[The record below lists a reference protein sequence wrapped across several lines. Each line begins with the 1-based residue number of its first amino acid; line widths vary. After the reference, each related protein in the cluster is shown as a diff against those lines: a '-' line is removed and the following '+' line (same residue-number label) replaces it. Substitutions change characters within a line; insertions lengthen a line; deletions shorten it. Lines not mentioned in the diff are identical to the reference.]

1 MRSPQ
6 NGLTLVELTV
16 AIAVVSILAAIGLPS
31 YRYVT
36 TSNRISSE
44 VNGLL
49 LDLQY
54 ARSEAL
60 KQGRTVSICPAT
72 AAVPPACRGDSKWE
86 NGWIVFMDVNGNGLE
101 DAPASEPVLKFQPSF
116 AANKDTFVSDNGVT
130 AITYNREGFAAGL
143 TPAAGYITITL
154 HDKTA
159 NKTWTRCLEVNT
171 IGKVRVEH
179 AGDVN
184 GNCS

>member
-1 MRSPQ
+1 MRNPQ
-6 NGLTLVELTV
+6 HGLTMVELMVAV
-16 AIAVVSILAAIGLPS
+16 AIMSILMVIGVPS

-36 TSNRISSE
+36 TSNRVSAE

-60 KQGRTVSICPAT
+60 KQGRTITVCPANT
-72 AAVPPACRGDSKWE
+72 TLDNCAGNSNWQ
-86 NGWIVFMDVNGNGLE
+86 NGWIVFMDVNNN
-101 DAPASEPVLKFQPSF
+101 ASLDDLKTEPLLKVQPSF
-116 AANKDTFVSDNGVT
+116 AANKDTFVSDNLVKS
-130 AITYNREGFAAGL
+130 ITYNREGFAAGL

-171 IGKVRVEH
+171 IGKVRVERV
-179 AGDVN
+179 GDPN
-184 GNCS
+184 GNCT

>member
-1 MRSPQ
+1 MRNPQ
-6 NGLTLVELTV
+6 RGLTMVELMVT
-16 AIAVVSILAAIGLPS
+16 VSIMAILLAVGVPS
-31 YRYVT
+31 YRYIT
-36 TSNRISSE
+36 TSNRVSAE

-49 LDLQY
+49 LDLQF

-60 KQGRTVSICPAT
+60 KQGRAVTVCPVTTTGTCA
-72 AAVPPACRGDSKWE
+72 GNSNWQ
-86 NGWIVFMDVNGNGLE
+86 NGWIVFMDINGNGQMD
-101 DAPASEPVLKFQPSF
+101 DATTEITLKNQPSF
-116 AANKDTFVSDNGVT
+116 ASNGDTFVSDNAVQF
-130 AITYNREGFAAGL
+130 ITYNREGFASGL

-159 NKTWTRCLEVNT
+159 NKSWTRCVEVNT
-171 IGKVRVEH
+171 IGKVRSER

>member
-1 MRSPQ
+1 MRNPQ
-6 NGLTLVELTV
+6 HGLTMVELMVAV
-16 AIAVVSILAAIGLPS
+16 AIISILMAIGVPS

-36 TSNRISSE
+36 TSNRVSSE

-49 LDLQY
+49 LDLQF

-60 KQGRTVSICPAT
+60 KQGRTVTVCPANST
-72 AAVPPACRGDSKWE
+72 ATDCAGNSNWH
-86 NGWIVFMDVNGNGLE
+86 NGWIAFMDINGNGQVD
-101 DAPASEPVLKFQPSF
+101 DATTEIVLKNQPSF
-116 AANKDTFVSDNGVT
+116 AANKDTFVSDNNVK

-143 TPAAGYITITL
+143 APAAGYITITL

-171 IGKVRVEH
+171 IGKIRVERY
-179 AGDVN
+179 GDAN
-184 GNCS
+184 GNCT

>member
-1 MRSPQ
+1 MRNPQ
-6 NGLTLVELTV
+6 HGLTMVELMVAV
-16 AIAVVSILAAIGLPS
+16 AIMSILMAIGVPS

-36 TSNRISSE
+36 TSNRVSAE

-49 LDLQY
+49 LDMQF

-60 KQGRTVSICPAT
+60 KQGRTITVCPAT
-72 AAVPPACRGDSKWE
+72 ATLTCATDQKWQ
-86 NGWIVFMDVNGNGLE
+86 NGWIVFMDTNGNGQVD
-101 DAPASEPVLKFQPSF
+101 DATEVVLKNQPSF
-116 AANKDTFVSDNGVT
+116 AANNDTFVSDNAVQS
-130 AITYNREGFAAGL
+130 ITYNREGFAAGL

-171 IGKVRVEH
+171 IGKIRVERY
-179 AGDVN
+179 GDAN
-184 GNCS
+184 GNCT